1 MHTHVFMQQ
10 KSNWIFKLASNLLH
24 AAVFADARPMQQV
37 FCCMV
42 QTCLIGL
49 MQACVS
55 IIVAAKLL
63 HLWCSNVWR
72 AQCLKTDTH
81 QPSTHICSSFIAAK
95 LMHQP
100 STHTHMQQLHAA
112 VTCSS
117 FDAWLLQHI
126 THSNWFVQQ
135 NCCTNDAAMYAK
147 P

>member
-1 MHTHVFMQQ
+1 MYTHMFMQQ

-24 AAVFADARPMQQV
+24 AAVFAEARPMQQV
-37 FCCMV
+37 FCCIV

-49 MQACVS
+49 VHACVS

-72 AQCLKTDTH
+72 APCIKTDAH

-100 STHTHMQQLHAA
+100 STHTYAA
-112 VTCSS
+112 VTCST
-117 FDAWLLQHI
+117 FDAWLLQHL
-126 THSNWFVQQ
+126 THGNWFVQP
-135 NCCTNDAAMYAK
+135 NCCTNYAAIYLSK
-147 P
+147 LLT